1 QFGLAVQM
9 GQWQCLM
16 PRSTNA
22 TLRNLQLLVLVAKIE
37 HNLEEG
43 FVRRQLSK
51 SGIGITPVDK
61 LKDKYSHISHDSIER
76 FEQLRNQL

>member
-1 QFGLAVQM
+1 
-9 GQWQCLM
+9 
-16 PRSTNA
+16 
-22 TLRNLQLLVLVAKIE
+22 IE

-76 FEQLRNQL
+76 FEQLRDQLYVSSKKFYPLVNMSSLQTPKPDQVFMARC